1 MIQTNIFAS
10 KLDTRYTNCV
20 RVDKVNVMYH

>member
-1 MIQTNIFAS
+1 MLQTNIFAY